1 MRAMT
6 TQTKSA
12 TSPTNG
18 NSKSDQV
25 RALLQA
31 GVAPGQVA
39 KQVGCSRNLVYMIKA
54 GGTASGKPHTNTTE
68 QPVTK
73 GIDADIDR
81 IVSAIRQN
89 QRETEALRGG
99 LPRVQQIVADLL
111 R

>member
-1 MRAMT
+1 MS
-6 TQTKSA
+6 TQTKPA

-31 GVAPGQVA
+31 GVAPGQIA

-54 GGTASGKPHTNTTE
+54 SGPTSGKPRTITTVK
-68 QPVTK
+68 PITG

-81 IVSAIRQN
+81 IVRAIRQDH
-89 QRETEALRGG
+89 RETEALRDG
-99 LPRVQQIVADLL
+99 LKRIQQIVDDLL